1 MIKSYFLIAI
11 RNIFRNKLFSTVNIM
26 GLAFG
31 MASALLIFLWI
42 GDELNVDQYHTNVDR
57 IYRIMENQRYTDGK
71 IFTFAATPG
80 PMAPFIKEK
89 FPEIEK
95 ASRFTWGENN
105 LFQYGENS
113 FYEEGRFVDPDFTA
127 IFSLDFIAGDK
138 ASALNDKSSIVIS
151 QKMAIK
157 YFGTEDPLGK
167 ALLMGKKDNFTVT
180 GVYKDIA
187 PQSSIRFEYLLPF
200 QYFWDQNKSWLDA
213 WGNNNIRTYLL
224 LQEGTDPVAF
234 GRKLKFEIK
243 EHDKESNTELFIQ
256 PYGDVYL
263 HGDFEN
269 GKLSGGR
276 IEYVRIFFIVAIF
289 VLLIA
294 CINFMNLSTAQA
306 SKRAKEVGLR
316 KVIGAVPR
324 QLFNQF
330 MGESFLTVTFS
341 GILAVG
347 ITFLMVPLFNEVTGK
362 VMSFN
367 LFDYR
372 ILSILLA
379 VIVIT
384 SFIAGSY
391 PAIFISEFKPV
402 QVLKGQLKSGKSAG
416 IFRKTLVVVQF
427 SLSIILIISTIVVFR
442 QMSFMQNRD
451 IGFVREDIFS
461 LWMEGEVAPNFETF
475 RNRLLTQPG
484 IESVTMSTQSP
495 INIGNS
501 TIGVNWEGKN
511 PDERILFTNMDVDY
525 EFVQSMKMQMKEGRP
540 FDRSVVSDTTN
551 YIVNEK
557 AAAKFG
563 FKGEVAG
570 QDLTMWNRKGKIVGV
585 VKDFNFGSLHTAIEP
600 LIMRIPQKIAYG
612 TLLIRSK
619 PNESAQALKSTEVL
633 WKEYAT
639 GYPFKYSFLDQDWE
653 EFYKAEG
660 QRGQVFNILAVLS
673 IFISCLG
680 LFGLSA
686 FSAERKTK
694 ELGVRKVLGASVPG
708 LVQLMG
714 KEFAVLVIIAGV
726 IGCPLGWYVMN
737 EWLIGYAFHVEVGWI
752 TLFIAT
758 IACLTVSLLT
768 VAYHSIRVSMV
779 NPAQSLKY
787 E

>member
-1 MIKSYFLIAI
+1 MIKSYLRIAI

-31 MASALLIFLWI
+31 IASALLIFLWI
-42 GDELNVDQYHTNVDR
+42 GNEMQVDQYHERIDR
-57 IYRIMENQRYTDGK
+57 IYRVMENQRYTDGN
-71 IFTFAATPG
+71 IFTFASTPA

-95 ASRFTWGENN
+95 ASRFTWSESN
-105 LFQYGENS
+105 LFQYGDHF
-113 FYEEGRFVDPDFTA
+113 FYEEGRFVDADLLD
-127 IFSLDFIAGDK
+127 IFSIDFIAGDK
-138 ASALNDKSSIVIS
+138 ATALKDKNSIVIS
-151 QKMAIK
+151 EKMAIK
-157 YFGTEDPLGK
+157 YFGKEEAVGK
-167 ALLMGKKDNFTVT
+167 ALVMGRKNNFTVT
-180 GVYKDIA
+180 AVFKDLS
-187 PQSSIRFEYLLPF
+187 PRSSIQFDYLIPF
-200 QYFWDQNKSWLDA
+200 QYFWDENSSWLES

-224 LQEGTDPVAF
+224 LKEGADAAAF
-234 GRKLKFEIK
+234 ADKLKFEIK
-243 EHDKESNTELFIQ
+243 EHEKDSNTELFIQ

-263 HGDFEN
+263 HGNFEN
-269 GKLSGGR
+269 GLLAGGR

-330 MGESFLTVTFS
+330 MGESFLTVLFS
-341 GILAVG
+341 AGIAVVL
-347 ITFLMVPLFNEVTGK
+347 TFLLLPLFNEVTGK
-362 VMSFN
+362 SMRFS
-367 LFDYR
+367 
-372 ILSILLA
+372 LLDGQVLGVLVA

-402 QVLKGQLKSGKSAG
+402 QVLKGQLKSGKGAG
-416 IFRKTLVVVQF
+416 VFRKSLVVVQF
-427 SLSIILIISTIVVFR
+427 SLSIILIISTMVVFR
-442 QMSFMQNRD
+442 QMNFMQNQD
-451 IGFVREDIFS
+451 IGFERKDVFS
-461 LWMEGEVAPNFETF
+461 LGMEGEVAPNFETF
-475 RNRLLTQPG
+475 RNRLLAQPG
-484 IESVTMSTQSP
+484 VESVTMSTQSP
-495 INIGNS
+495 ISIGNS
-501 TIGVNWEGKN
+501 TIGVTWEGKN
-511 PDERILFTNMDVDY
+511 PDEKILFTTLDVDY
-525 EFVQSMKMQMKEGRP
+525 EFIQSMKMQMVEGRT
-540 FDRSVVSDTTN
+540 FDRSVVNDTSN
-551 YIVNEK
+551 YIVNQK

-570 QDLTMWNRKGKIVGV
+570 QDLTMWERKGKIVGV
-585 VKDFNFGSLHTAIEP
+585 VKDFNFGSLHSEIEP
-600 LIMRIPQKIAYG
+600 LIMRLPQKLSYG
-612 TLLIRSK
+612 TLLVRSK
-619 PNESAQALKSTEVL
+619 PNESAIALKSTETL

-639 GYPFKYSFLDQDWE
+639 GYPFKYSFLDQDWD

-660 QRGQVFNILAVLS
+660 QRGKVFNILAVLS

-714 KEFAVLVIIAGV
+714 KEFTILVLIAGI
-726 IGCPLGWYVMN
+726 IGCPIGWYIMN
-737 EWLIGYAFHVEVGWI
+737 EWLMDYAFHVNVGWV
-752 TLFIAT
+752 TLLIAT
-758 IACLTVSLLT
+758 AACLSLSLIT
-768 VAYHSIRVSMV
+768 VAYHSIKVSLV
-779 NPAQSLKY
+779 NPAKSLKY

>member
-42 GDELNVDQYHTNVDR
+42 GDELNVDQYHANVDR
-57 IYRIMENQRYTDGK
+57 IYRVMENQRYTDGK

-113 FYEEGRFVDPDFTA
+113 FYEEGRFVDSDFTA

-151 QKMAIK
+151 QKMALK

-167 ALLMGKKDNFTVT
+167 VLLMGKKDNFTVT

-451 IGFVREDIFS
+451 IGFVREDVFS

-600 LIMRIPQKIAYG
+600 LIMRLPQKIEYG

-694 ELGVRKVLGASVPG
+694 ELGVRKVLGASIPG

-752 TLFIAT
+752 TLLIST